1 MYILLNANYLCWLS
15 PLTSILLQNLL
26 DCRKIRGRFKKKKR
40 REKDVVNCPM
50 LMCQNETGG
59 RKWEAQCSRASGCEC
74 NTREEQPGS
83 ARDSPGNGSM
93 GQRWR
98 GWLREFPGRQ
108 EWREGLLK
116 RDILAGSMWVFI
128 HALLPVCVNWVTNV
142 QGPVTNRFWEKWCSW
157 SPISISLCHLPR
169 DL

>member
-116 RDILAGSMWVFI
+116 RDILAGSMWVFMYQRGQDSGR
-128 HALLPVCVNWVTNV
+128 VTFPGGKNY
-142 QGPVTNRFWEKWCSW
+142 
-157 SPISISLCHLPR
+157 
-169 DL
+169 